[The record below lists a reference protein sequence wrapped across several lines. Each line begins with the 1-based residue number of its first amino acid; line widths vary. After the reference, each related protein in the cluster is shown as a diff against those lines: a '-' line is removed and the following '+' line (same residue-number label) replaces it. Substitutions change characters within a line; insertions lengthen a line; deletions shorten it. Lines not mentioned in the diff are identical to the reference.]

1 MVIDR
6 PLCSKI
12 LTMRIKQ
19 LLKSRGKS
27 FLLQTMSFVVSGMM
41 VTSLNAQTS
50 TITIGTGTSTTT
62 TNPITSCWS
71 YSYTQQIYTA
81 AELNAQGIT
90 GPATISSLG
99 FYYNSG
105 AFTNST
111 DWTVYIGNSAQASF
125 PNNTSWVPLANLTQV
140 FTGTATYPAAGNWM
154 TITFA
159 TPFAWDG
166 TSNIVVAVDENQP
179 NYNCSVNWRYSYSS
193 PNRAIYYRSDSDNPD
208 PAGPP
213 TAYSTTGNLP
223 NIQFEVTPF
232 PDCSGSPAMANIVSA
247 NGSNL
252 CVGDDVALS
261 LDMDYNYIGISYQW
275 QAFNGSTY
283 DDIIGATESTLD
295 TSDLQVSTSYQA
307 IVTCDISGMSTTL
320 APISITANALPTVLV
335 DVPESSICS
344 GDAATITATGATS
357 YTWSPA
363 TGLSN
368 TNMDVVDANPTST
381 TVYTVT
387 GTDANGCTNVAT
399 STIIPNS
406 SVMADVVINPADICE
421 SGSAVSATIGG
432 SIPSNSAGGV
442 WNYRFLEA
450 DGVTE
455 AQTWSTNDVFNFIP
469 TEDSIYSFYY
479 QLNNTACTEAI
490 DSVLFNFIVGFGG
503 DVTTI
508 DYDCNNLGGT
518 ISLSNTF
525 GQADIS
531 VVYANDFSA
540 SADLSALSFT
550 GAAAISNDRAVITPS
565 ATSTSGAMMIT
576 IPGFSAGVNNSMN
589 VNFDLTTDLPINN
602 WGTGGADGITY
613 SFGDDANPGATG
625 NGINGK
631 GSKLRLSF
639 DTAPNGTENGNA
651 PGIYLVYG
659 WTAGNAFGPGSTQ
672 TLAYSSNTTWKGGT
686 DVPVSFAIDVA
697 GRASLWVDGVLIF
710 ENVQL
715 PASYLTEDVSS
726 WTHLFSAGTGGDA
739 ERHAID
745 NFEISSGSLFYGLS
759 QGLPTDVP
767 TVWQN
772 STEFAGLV
780 PGIYHVWLAK
790 DETAACGKNIETI
803 EIINT
808 DPVVALGNDTTI
820 CEGTTLVLDAENV
833 GSTYVWSNNPATTQT
848 IDVTTTGSYAA
859 YVTAPNGC
867 TAIGSIYV
875 EVIDA
880 PTASGI
886 TMQGNWQSY
895 SFTVDNPVN
904 GVTYDWNFG
913 DGTTAMNASSSVS
926 HVYWTEGNFDVTVTI
941 SNDCGS
947 TDVTEQFVIAN
958 VAGINDIELEGLSI
972 YPNPTSTELT
982 IALEDA
988 TPSTV
993 TVSTIEGAIVV
1004 ANENFNGAIKMNV
1017 QNWERGVYF
1026 VTVSNNGIS
1035 TTQRVVVQ

>member
-1 MVIDR
+1 
-6 PLCSKI
+6 
-12 LTMRIKQ
+12 
-19 LLKSRGKS
+19 
-27 FLLQTMSFVVSGMM
+27 MSLVASGMM
-41 VTSLNAQTS
+41 VTSLYAQTS
-50 TITIGTGTSTTT
+50 TVTIGTGTNTAT
-62 TNPITSCWS
+62 TNPITSCWG

-81 AELNAQGIT
+81 AELNAQGVT
-90 GPATISSLG
+90 GPATIYSMS
-99 FYYNSG
+99 FYYSSG
-105 AFTNST
+105 PFSNST
-111 DWTVYIGNSAQASF
+111 DWTVYIGNTAQASF
-125 PNNTSWVPLANLTQV
+125 PNNTSWEPLANLSQV
-140 FTGTATYPAAGNWM
+140 FTGTAAYPAAGNWM

-166 TSNIVVAVDENQP
+166 TSNIVVAIDENQP
-179 NYNCSVNWRYSYSS
+179 NYNCSVNWRYTFSS
-193 PNRAIYYRSDSDNPD
+193 PNRAIYYRSDSNNPD
-208 PAGPP
+208 PATPP
-213 TAYSTTGNLP
+213 SATGTTGNLP
-223 NIQFEVTPF
+223 NIQFELEPSTP
-232 PDCSGSPAMANIVSA
+232 CSGSPALANIVSA

-261 LDMDYNYIGISYQW
+261 IDDNFFYNGISYQW

-283 DDIIGATESTLD
+283 DNIIGATESTLD
-295 TSDLQVSTSYQA
+295 TADLQVSTSYQA
-307 IVTCDISGMSTTL
+307 IVTCNISGMSTTL

-335 DVPESSICS
+335 DVPETSICS
-344 GDAATITATGATS
+344 GDAATITASGAATYS
-357 YTWSPA
+357 WSPGA
-363 TGLSN
+363 GLSN
-368 TNMDVVDANPTST
+368 TNMDVVDANPSST

-387 GTDANGCTNVAT
+387 GTDANGCVNTAT
-399 STIIPNS
+399 STIIPSS
-406 SVMADVVINPADICE
+406 SVNVDVVVNPSEICTP
-421 SGSAVSATIGG
+421 GSAVSATIGG
-432 SIPSNSAGGV
+432 SLPSNSTGGV

-469 TEDSIYSFYY
+469 TADSVYTFYY
-479 QLNNTACTEAI
+479 QLNNTACTEAN
-490 DSVLFNFIVGFGG
+490 DSVMFNFIVGFGG

-518 ISLSNTF
+518 INLSNTF

-531 VVYANDFSA
+531 VVYSNDFSPTA
-540 SADLSALSFT
+540 DMSAVTFT
-550 GAAAISNDRAVITPS
+550 GSSSVTNEMAYITPS
-565 ATSTSGAMMIT
+565 ALSSSGNMQIANAG
-576 IPGFSAGVNNSMN
+576 IPFGVNNAFN
-589 VNFDLTTDLPINN
+589 VSFDMSIDQPISGFGFN
-602 WGTGGADGITY
+602 GADGMSY
-613 SFGDDANPGATG
+613 SFGDDATPAG
-625 NGINGK
+625 NGNVVNGR
-631 GSKLRLSF
+631 GTKLRLCF
-639 DTAPNGTENGNA
+639 DTAPNANGNV
-651 PGIYLVYG
+651 PGAYLVYG
-659 WTAGNAFGPGSTQ
+659 MTGNNEVAPGNAS
-672 TLAYSSNTTWKGGT
+672 TLAYSASTAAWHNVS
-686 DVPVSFAIDVA
+686 DVHVELSINSSGKATV
-697 GRASLWVDGVLIF
+697 LLDGVVLF
-710 ENVQL
+710 DNVQL
-715 PASYLTEDVSS
+715 PASYLTENVDT
-726 WTHLFSAGTGGDA
+726 WTHFFSAGTGGSA
-739 ERHAID
+739 NRHAID
-745 NFEISSGSLFYGLS
+745 NFEISTGSLFYGLS

-772 STEFAGLV
+772 STEFAGLA

-848 IDVTTTGSYAA
+848 IDVTATGSYAA
-859 YVTAPNGC
+859 YVTAANGC

-886 TMQGNWQSY
+886 TMQGNWQSF

-947 TDVTEQFVIAN
+947 TDVTEQFVVAN

-993 TVSTIEGAIVV
+993 TVSTIAGAIVV
-1004 ANENFNGAIKMNV
+1004 ENENFNGAIKMNV